1 MSVRARS
8 RWVLSPASRM
18 LFERSSATARSGEPP
33 PSAPCTCAG
42 LSAVMVRTTSA
53 AEAFCIGTTS
63 MSASLSWSM
72 RRMMR
77 TMRLTL
83 LARSESTSMFEEG

>member
-1 MSVRARS
+1 
-8 RWVLSPASRM
+8 
-18 LFERSSATARSGEPP
+18 
-33 PSAPCTCAG
+33 
-42 LSAVMVRTTSA
+42 MVRTTSA